1 MLKMGRQLKKLF
13 SIILLVVLIFGSFS
27 IFPNTLQA
35 TTDIY
40 TRASGTVAGYAEW
53 TVPAGVTT
61 ADFACWGGGGGG
73 ADGSNAGGGG
83 GGGGAFASSTI
94 SVTVGS
100 IYRIFVAD
108 SVLEGVTN
116 ASSTASSSVPAVIVN
131 AQGGR
136 GAGTGTTG
144 AAGGLAASS
153 VGTTKKNGGDGG
165 AGESGTGDEGG
176 GGGGAGGLTAVGA
189 VGQDQ
194 QTTIGG
200 AGGQGDGTNGGTGGA
215 GGDDD
220 GAGGN
225 GVNGTDDAD
234 GGGGGG
240 GGDDGDGGGNGGIPG
255 GGGGGGDNCAAGE
268 CNGASGQCMI
278 TYSVTIPTVSTDSAS
293 AGVSSASLTG
303 TISAVGSGG
312 NATARGFAWGLS
324 STLSNGTVA
333 TTSETAG
340 GPFGTGAFS
349 HTIST
354 LMTGKT
360 YYYRAYAT
368 NPSGTGYAPS
378 ILNFTAGTDTSTS
391 RTLRLFEGFRI
402 IVMEG
407 GRIIL
412 NQQ

>member
-1 MLKMGRQLKKLF
+1 MGRQLKKLF
-13 SIILLVVLIFGSFS
+13 SILLLAVLIVGSFG

-40 TRASGTVAGYAEW
+40 TRASGTVNGYAEW
-53 TVPAGVTT
+53 TVPAGVTS

-73 ADGSNAGGGG
+73 ADAAATNGGAG

-94 SVTVGS
+94 SVTVGAV
-100 IYRIFVAD
+100 YRIFVAD
-108 SVLEGVTN
+108 SVLESLTN
-116 ASSTASSSVPAVIVN
+116 ASSTASSTVPAAIVD

-136 GAGTGTTG
+136 GAGTGQTG
-144 AAGGLAASS
+144 GAGGLGASS
-153 VGTTKKNGGDGG
+153 VGTTKRNGGTG
-165 AGESGTGDEGG
+165 GTGDTGNGDESG
-176 GGGGAGGLTAVGA
+176 GGGGAGGVTAVGA
-189 VGQDQ
+189 VGQNFQ
-194 QTTIGG
+194 ASTGG

-215 GGDDD
+215 GGDDG
-220 GAGGN
+220 GAGGD
-225 GVNGTDDAD
+225 GIDGTADAD

-240 GGDDGDGGGNGGIPG
+240 GADDGDGGGDGAIPG
-255 GGGGGGDNCAAGE
+255 GGGGGGEVCDADQCG
-268 CNGASGQCMI
+268 GASGQCMI

-312 NATARGFAWGLS
+312 DATARGFAWGLS

-349 HTIST
+349 HSIST

-378 ILNFTAGTDTSTS
+378 ILNFTTGTDTSTI
-391 RTLRLFEGFRI
+391 RQMRLFEGFRI